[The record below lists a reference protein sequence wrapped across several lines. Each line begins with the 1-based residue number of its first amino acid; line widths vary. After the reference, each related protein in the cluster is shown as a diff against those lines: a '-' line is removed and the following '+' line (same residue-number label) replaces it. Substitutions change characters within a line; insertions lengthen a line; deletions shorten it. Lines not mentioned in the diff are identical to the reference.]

1 MSDSFTLHAEIEELR
16 RLIRRHE
23 YLYYVLDRPEIT
35 DAEFDALFERL
46 KRLEQTH
53 PELLTSDSPTQRVAG
68 RPVEGFA
75 SVQHKAAMLSL
86 DNAYSADEL
95 REFEARIT
103 RALPGERFT
112 YVVEPKVD
120 GLGVALLY
128 EAGRLVRGA
137 TRGDGRYGEDVTHN
151 LMTVRGIPRR
161 LHGPLAAYAVL
172 EVRGEVFMWRQAFD
186 KLNRGLEAEGEEPFA
201 NPRNAAAGSVR
212 QKDSRITASRPLD
225 LFIYGVSYA
234 EPERLTEHWQAMDQ
248 LLESGFLLDPNDRTM
263 TLERYR
269 RRCTDIEAAVA
280 ACLEVEAARDE
291 IGCDCDG
298 VVVKVDAIE
307 QQRRLGAT
315 THHPRWAIAYKFPA
329 RQATSVI
336 RKIDISVGRTGALTP
351 TALLDPVEIAGATIS
366 RATLHNADEIERLD
380 VREGD
385 TVLVERAGDVI
396 PHILRVIQEK
406 RPTDSRPFRFP
417 TRCPVCGAEAFRPE
431 GEVVSRCTNSACLAR
446 LKESLL
452 HFGSR
457 RAMDIEHLGEAV
469 VEQLVDRHLV
479 REFADLYRL
488 DVDTLAGLERLAQ
501 KSATNLHTA
510 IQSSKGR
517 GLSRLLFALGIRYV
531 GEHMAAIVARHYGS
545 MERLEQAPEA
555 ELVEIF
561 GIGPRIAQS
570 VALYFRQPEN
580 RGQVEQL
587 RQVGVGMT
595 EAGVTVGPRPLAGK
609 TFVLTGGLESLTR
622 DEAKELIA
630 QAGGRVTS
638 SVSLK
643 TDYVVIGKDPGSKFD
658 DATRLGVPTL
668 DEAAF
673 KTLVGKETVEVHDV
687 DE

>member
-1 MSDSFTLHAEIEELR
+1 MPDISTFRAQIDELR
-16 RLIRRHE
+16 QLIRRHE

-35 DAEFDALFERL
+35 DAEFDELYQRL
-46 KRLEQTH
+46 QTLETQH
-53 PELLTSDSPTQRVAG
+53 PELITPDSPTQRVGG

-86 DNAYSADEL
+86 DNAYSADDL
-95 REFEARIT
+95 REFEARIK

-128 EAGRLVRGA
+128 EGGRLVRGA

-161 LHGPLAAYAVL
+161 LHEPLAKLDIL
-172 EVRGEVFMWRQAFD
+172 EVRGEIFMWRQAFE

-212 QKDSRITASRPLD
+212 QKDSRVTASRPLD
-225 LFIYGVSYA
+225 IFIYGVGNA
-234 EPERLTEHWQAMDQ
+234 EPDPFADHWQTMEQ
-248 LLESGFLLDPNDRTM
+248 LLESGFLPDPKDRNN

-269 RRCTDIEAAVA
+269 RRCADLEGAIA

-307 QQRRLGAT
+307 QQRRLGST

-329 RQATSVI
+329 RQATSII
-336 RKIDISVGRTGALTP
+336 RKIDVNVGRTGALTP

-380 VREGD
+380 IREGD
-385 TVLVERAGDVI
+385 TVLIERAGDVI
-396 PHILRVIQEK
+396 PHILRVMAEH
-406 RPTDSRPFRFP
+406 RPPHTAPFRFP

-431 GEVVSRCTNSACLAR
+431 NEVVSRCTNSACLAR

-452 HFGSR
+452 HFGVR

-469 VEQLVDRHLV
+469 VEQLVDRKLV

-488 DVDTLAGLERLAQ
+488 DVETLAGLERLAQ
-501 KSATNLHTA
+501 KSATNLYNA
-510 IQSSKGR
+510 IQGSKGR

-531 GEHMAAIVARHYGS
+531 GEHVAAVVARHYGS
-545 MERLEQAPEA
+545 MEGVEQASEEELA
-555 ELVEIF
+555 EIY

-580 RGQVEQL
+580 RRQIEQL
-587 RQVGVGMT
+587 CDVGVNMR
-595 EAGVTVGPRPLAGK
+595 EAGVTAGSQPLAGK
-609 TFVLTGGLESLTR
+609 TFVLTGGLETLTR

-630 QAGGRVTS
+630 QAGGRVAS
-638 SVSLK
+638 SVSSK
-643 TDYVVIGKDPGSKFD
+643 TDYVIVGKDPGSKFD

-668 DEAAF
+668 DEAGF
-673 KTLVGKETVEVHDV
+673 RKLLHRESGSTR
-687 DE
+687 

>member
-1 MSDSFTLHAEIEELR
+1 MSNNTPQSSTLLAQVEELR
-16 RLIRRHE
+16 RVIRRHE

-35 DAEFDALFERL
+35 DAEFDRLFDRL
-46 KRLEQTH
+46 RQLEQTH
-53 PELLTSDSPTQRVAG
+53 PELITPDSPTQRIGG

-95 REFEARIT
+95 REFEARIE
-103 RALPGERFT
+103 RALPGEQFT

-128 EAGRLVRGA
+128 EAGRFVRGA
-137 TRGDGRYGEDVTHN
+137 TRGDGRYGEDVTQN
-151 LMTVRGIPRR
+151 LMTVRSLPQR
-161 LHGPLAAYAVL
+161 LHGAFATCAVL
-172 EVRGEVFMWRQAFD
+172 EVRGEVFMWRQAFER
-186 KLNRGLEAEGEEPFA
+186 LNRGLEAEDEEPFA

-212 QKDSRITASRPLD
+212 QKDSRITANRRLD
-225 LFIYGVSYA
+225 IFIYGVSYA
-234 EPERLTEHWQAMDQ
+234 EPDPFKDHWQTMEQ
-248 LLESGFLLDPNDRTM
+248 LLEAGFLLDPKDRKN

-269 RRCTDIEAAVA
+269 RRCADIEAAVT
-280 ACLEVEAARDE
+280 ACREIEAARDE

-307 QQRRLGAT
+307 QQRRLGST
-315 THHPRWAIAYKFPA
+315 THHPRWAVAYKFPA

-336 RKIDISVGRTGALTP
+336 RKIAISVGRTGALTP
-351 TALLDPVEIAGATIS
+351 TAVLDPVEIAGATIS

-385 TVLVERAGDVI
+385 TVLIERAGDVI
-396 PHILRVIQEK
+396 PHVLRVITEK
-406 RPTDSRPFRFP
+406 RPPHSAPFHFP
-417 TRCPVCGAEAFRPE
+417 TRCPDCGAEAFRPD

-469 VEQLVDRHLV
+469 VEQLVDRKFV

-488 DVDTLAGLERLAQ
+488 DVETLAGLERLAQ
-501 KSATNLHTA
+501 KSATNLYNA
-510 IQSSKGR
+510 MQSSKGQ

-531 GEHMAAIVARHYGS
+531 GEHVAAILARHYGS
-545 MERLEQAPEA
+545 IDRVERAPEA
-555 ELVEIF
+555 ELAEIY

-580 RGQVEQL
+580 SRQISQL
-587 RQVGVGMT
+587 QEVGVSMK
-595 EAGVTVGPRPLAGK
+595 EAGVTAGPRPLAGK
-609 TFVLTGGLESLTR
+609 TFVLTGGLEGFTR
-622 DEAKELIA
+622 DEAKDLIVR
-630 QAGGRVTS
+630 AGGRVTS
-638 SVSLK
+638 SVSAK
-643 TDYVVIGKDPGSKFD
+643 TDYVIVGKDPGSKFD
-658 DATRLGVPTL
+658 DANRLGVRTL
-668 DEAAF
+668 NEAAF
-673 KTLVGKETVEVHDV
+673 KKLLSKG
-687 DE
+687 

>member
-1 MSDSFTLHAEIEELR
+1 
-16 RLIRRHE
+16 
-23 YLYYVLDRPEIT
+23 
-35 DAEFDALFERL
+35 
-46 KRLEQTH
+46 
-53 PELLTSDSPTQRVAG
+53 QRVGG

-86 DNAYSADEL
+86 DNAYNAGEL
-95 REFEARIT
+95 REFEARIR
-103 RALPGERFT
+103 RALPGEQFT

-128 EAGRLVRGA
+128 EDGWLVRGA
-137 TRGDGRYGEDVTHN
+137 TRGDGRYGEDVTQN
-151 LMTVRGIPRR
+151 LMTVRNLPHR
-161 LHGPLAAYAVL
+161 LHGSLVAFAAV
-172 EVRGEVFMWRQAFD
+172 EVRGEIFMWRQAFE
-186 KLNRGLEAEGEEPFA
+186 KLNRGLEAAGEEPFA

-212 QKDSRITASRPLD
+212 QKDPRITASRPLD
-225 LFIYGVSYA
+225 IFIYGVSYA
-234 EPERLTEHWQAMDQ
+234 DPDPFIRHWQAIEQ
-248 LLESGFLLDPNDRTM
+248 LLESGFLLDPKDRKQ

-269 RRCTDIEAAVA
+269 RRCADIEEAIV

-307 QQRRLGAT
+307 QQRGLGST

-336 RKIDISVGRTGALTP
+336 RQIDISVGRTGAMTP

-385 TVLVERAGDVI
+385 TILVERAGDVI
-396 PHILRVIQEK
+396 PHILRVIQDK
-406 RPTDSRPFRFP
+406 RPSHSRPFRFP
-417 TRCPVCGAEAFRPE
+417 TRCPVCGAAAFRPE
-431 GEVVSRCTNSACLAR
+431 GEVVSRCTNSACTAR

-469 VEQLVDRHLV
+469 VEQLVDRTLV
-479 REFADLYRL
+479 TGFADLYRL
-488 DVDTLAGLERLAQ
+488 DVETLAGLERLAH
-501 KSATNLHTA
+501 KSATNLYNA
-510 IQSSKGR
+510 IQGSKDR

-531 GEHMAAIVARHYGS
+531 GEHVAATVARQYGS
-545 MERLEQAPEA
+545 MDRLEQAPEA
-555 ELVEIF
+555 ELAGIY

-570 VALYFRQPEN
+570 LALYFCQPEN
-580 RGQVEQL
+580 RRQIDQL
-587 RQVGVGMT
+587 REVGVSMT
-595 EAGVTVGPRPLAGK
+595 EAGVTAGPRPLAGK
-609 TFVLTGGLESLTR
+609 TFVLTGGLETLTR

-638 SVSLK
+638 SVSSK
-643 TDYVVIGKDPGSKFD
+643 TDYVVVGKDPGSKFD
-658 DATRLGVPTL
+658 DAKCLDIPTL
-668 DEAAF
+668 DETAF
-673 KTLVGKETVEVHDV
+673 KKLLHD
-687 DE
+687 E

>member
-1 MSDSFTLHAEIEELR
+1 MSDISQLRAQAEELR

-35 DAEFDALFERL
+35 DTEFDKLFQRL
-46 KRLEQTH
+46 QQLEAKY
-53 PELLTSDSPTQRVAG
+53 PELITPDSPTQRVG
-68 RPVEGFA
+68 GQPVEGFA
-75 SVQHKAAMLSL
+75 SVQHKVAMLSL

-95 REFEARIT
+95 QEFEARMK

-112 YVVEPKVD
+112 YVTEPKVD
-120 GLGVALLY
+120 GLGVALVY
-128 EAGRLVRGA
+128 EHGQLVRGA

-161 LHGPLAAYAVL
+161 LHGPLAKFDIL
-172 EVRGEVFMWRQAFD
+172 EVRGEIFMWRQAFE
-186 KLNRGLEAEGEEPFA
+186 KLNLGLEEEGEEPFA
-201 NPRNAAAGSVR
+201 NPRNASAGSVR
-212 QKDSRITASRPLD
+212 QKDPRITASRPLD
-225 LFIYGVSYA
+225 IFIYGVSYA
-234 EPERLTEHWQAMDQ
+234 EPDPFRGHWQAMEQ
-248 LLESGFLLDPNDRTM
+248 LLESGFLLDPKDRKN

-269 RRCTDIEAAVA
+269 RRCADIEGAIAV
-280 ACLEVEAARDE
+280 CLEVEAARDE

-307 QQRRLGAT
+307 QQRGLGST
-315 THHPRWAIAYKFPA
+315 THHPRWATAYKFPA

-336 RKIDISVGRTGALTP
+336 RKIEVSVGRTGALTP

-385 TVLVERAGDVI
+385 TVLIERAGDVI

-406 RPTDSRPFRFP
+406 RPSHSEPFRFP

-469 VEQLVDRHLV
+469 VEQLVDRTLV

-488 DVDTLAGLERLAQ
+488 DVETLAKLERLAA
-501 KSATNLHTA
+501 KSATNLYNA
-510 IQSSKGR
+510 IHGSKER

-531 GEHMAAIVARHYGS
+531 GEHIATILARHYGS
-545 MERLEQAPEA
+545 MDRLEQAPEEELA
-555 ELVEIF
+555 EIY

-580 RGQVEQL
+580 HRQIEQL
-587 RQVGVGMT
+587 QEVGVSMKET
-595 EAGVTVGPRPLAGK
+595 GVAAESRPMAGK

-622 DEAKELIA
+622 DEAKELIVR
-630 QAGGRVTS
+630 AGGRLTS
-638 SVSLK
+638 SVSKK
-643 TDYVVIGKDPGSKFD
+643 TDYVVVGKDPGSKHD
-658 DATRLGVPTL
+658 DAKRLGVPTL
-668 DEAAF
+668 DEAEF
-673 KTLVGKETVEVHDV
+673 KQLIDKGKTL
-687 DE
+687 